1 MLSDAEVMLHSHY
14 SSIPPGSIRRMDV
27 KSTSFT
33 ARVMGDMLPL
43 GEVPCLPI
51 VAEDVSISETFDEG
65 GWGT

>member
-1 MLSDAEVMLHSHY
+1 
-14 SSIPPGSIRRMDV
+14 MDV